1 MGQINM
7 IPGLYIKSKEK
18 NFPRLI
24 KSLCYD
30 FEPFTLSSRI
40 LNATI
45 LCLPTRSLNSYMCA
59 HICRSISLEDFEAY
73 GGHCYC
79 SRTDARHL
87 SHPASR
93 RSCVSFTRCETD
105 VVQGFI
111 LDACAWR
118 GGKQTRGRWRRP
130 SLLNKSSAARCSPC
144 PCPHNIRRP
153 PPTPCALLSA
163 ATLLHCGCS
172 QFAGRCAYSC
182 MGKRQLRWLL
192 KWCIRHA
199 GVPKLAGEEPAIFF
213 FQPVREPSPSSSC
226 THPLAY

>member
-1 MGQINM
+1 MREVLN
-7 IPGLYIKSKEK
+7 
-18 NFPRLI
+18 
-24 KSLCYD
+24 
-30 FEPFTLSSRI
+30 SSR
-40 LNATI
+40 LDFV
-45 LCLPTRSLNSYMCA
+45 LFVY
-59 HICRSISLEDFEAY
+59 ICRSILLEDFEAY
-73 GGHCYC
+73 GGLCYC

-93 RSCVSFTRCETD
+93 RSCVSLTLSRD
-105 VVQGFI
+105 SS
-111 LDACAWR
+111 LMRAPDAVENGR
-118 GGKQTRGRWRRP
+118 DGRWRRP

>member
-1 MGQINM
+1 MEAFATVHERMHGTCQI
-7 IPGLYIKSKEK
+7 P
-18 NFPRLI
+18 PRADLAFLSRGV
-24 KSLCYD
+24 K
-30 FEPFTLSSRI
+30 PTLSRDSFLMR
-40 LNATI
+40 A
-45 LCLPTRSLNSYMCA
+45 P
-59 HICRSISLEDFEAY
+59 
-73 GGHCYC
+73 
-79 SRTDARHL
+79 DAVENGR
-87 SHPASR
+87 
-93 RSCVSFTRCETD
+93 D
-105 VVQGFI
+105 
-111 LDACAWR
+111 
-118 GGKQTRGRWRRP
+118 GRWRRP

>member
-1 MGQINM
+1 MEAFATVHERMRGTCH
-7 IPGLYIKSKEK
+7 IP
-18 NFPRLI
+18 PRADLALLSRGV
-24 KSLCYD
+24 K
-30 FEPFTLSSRI
+30 PTLSRDS
-40 LNATI
+40 
-45 LCLPTRSLNSYMCA
+45 SLMRA
-59 HICRSISLEDFEAY
+59 P
-73 GGHCYC
+73 
-79 SRTDARHL
+79 DAVENGR
-87 SHPASR
+87 
-93 RSCVSFTRCETD
+93 D
-105 VVQGFI
+105 
-111 LDACAWR
+111 
-118 GGKQTRGRWRRP
+118 GRWRRP

-213 FQPVREPSPSSSC
+213 FQPVHEPSPSSSC